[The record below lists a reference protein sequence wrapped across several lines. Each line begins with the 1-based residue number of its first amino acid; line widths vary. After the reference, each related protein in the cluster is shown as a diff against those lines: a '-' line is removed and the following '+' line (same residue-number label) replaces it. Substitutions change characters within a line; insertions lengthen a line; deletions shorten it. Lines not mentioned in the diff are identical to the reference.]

1 MLPRDVPEGSRTYHA
16 YRMAYQHEYMVP
28 IEVAWAMEQEI
39 AALKTQ
45 VEEAQREARFYERV
59 KNLHKRLLHELR
71 EATEGGVA

>member
-1 MLPRDVPEGSRTYHA
+1 MSRFHAPEDSVTEQSV
-16 YRMAYQHEYMVP
+16 RMAHHYEYMVP
-28 IEVAWAMEQEI
+28 VEVAWAMEQEI

-71 EATEGGVA
+71 EVTEGGAA

>member
-1 MLPRDVPEGSRTYHA
+1 MSRFHAPENSVTEQSV
-16 YRMAYQHEYMVP
+16 RMAHHYEYMVP
-28 IEVAWAMEQEI
+28 VEVAWGMEQEI

-71 EATEGGVA
+71 EATEGGAA